1 GTGWPPGPPGRVV
14 PPLAGTTTP
23 APRPARITPRSRA
36 IVRTPVFVSNVNWPW
51 SPPRARVRRSR
62 RAQRHRGSLAA
73 DERPAARSFAARR
86 RHAADGVADA
96 VAASPAMVSVAGELA
111 ELSKVFSTAAW
122 PVGPAGDCA
131 EAAST
136 PPPASSA
143 ASASPAPPHSPR
155 PRSGPFPRGGDPDGP
170 PAGGGWPPR
179 RPGGW
184 PHGCPEGWP
193 QGCGPG

>member
-1 GTGWPPGPPGRVV
+1 
-14 PPLAGTTTP
+14 
-23 APRPARITPRSRA
+23 
-36 IVRTPVFVSNVNWPW
+36 
-51 SPPRARVRRSR
+51 
-62 RAQRHRGSLAA
+62 
-73 DERPAARSFAARR
+73 PAARSFAARR

-143 ASASPAPPHSPR
+143 ASASPALHHSAP
-155 PRSGPFPRGGDPDGP
+155 PRSGPFRRGGGPEGP
-170 PAGGGWPPR
+170 PARAGWGHGRPGGGA
-179 RPGGW
+179 GW
-184 PHGCPEGWP
+184 PHGGREGWP